1 MSEIKST
8 LDLVMEKTKH
18 LSMSKEEKA
27 AQQKDDLIKT
37 VKGLI
42 LKFNDQ
48 LLTQEQF
55 GKELKSMEQTYA
67 FEVRSELIH
76 EVLGEIDLDHDNVR
90 RMVILKE
97 ICAVDTA
104 LLETVLTEYRKSV
117 TSAKEKRILEIKEQ
131 LHASRRISG
140 SAVVPNLE
148 TDTGW
153 QQAIASIKE
162 NYRKRLEQVKAELRS
177 R

>member
-37 VKGLI
+37 LKGLI

-48 LLTQEQF
+48 LLTQEQIS
-55 GKELKSMEQTYA
+55 KELRSIEQTHV
-67 FEVRSELIH
+67 FDVRSELIN
-76 EVLGEIDLDHDNVR
+76 EVLGEIDLDKDNVR
-90 RMVILKE
+90 LTVILNE
-97 ICAVDTA
+97 VCDVDTA
-104 LLETVLTEYRKSV
+104 LLETVLTEYRESV
-117 TSAKEKRILEIKEQ
+117 SSAKEKRISEIKEQ
-131 LHASRRISG
+131 LHEKRRISG

-153 QQAIASIKE
+153 QQAIASVKE
-162 NYRKRLEQVKAELRS
+162 TYRKRVEQVKAELCS
-177 R
+177 K